1 MFTEKVKM
9 RLYTSPGILRAPYRL
24 LLRYLDGVNTTISM
38 SPDFFLETLFSLN
51 PLVSMFSAIGK
62 VPTLAL
68 GRCSRN
74 VLSDLG
80 SGQRFFALH
89 SFRFGGASS
98 IATNLKNCP
107 SRERLLKLHG
117 RSRSDLAKD
126 IYVKEQVVERLD
138 VAQSTRL

>member
-1 MFTEKVKM
+1 
-9 RLYTSPGILRAPYRL
+9 
-24 LLRYLDGVNTTISM
+24 M

-51 PLVSMFSAIGK
+51 PLDSMFSAIGK

-68 GRCSRN
+68 GRW
-74 VLSDLG
+74 
-80 SGQRFFALH
+80 
-89 SFRFGGASS
+89 FGGASS
-98 IATNLKNCP
+98 IVTNLKNCP

-138 VAQSTRL
+138 VAQSTGL